1 MSTGAGAGT
10 GTGTWDWDD
19 AARRAGVSR
28 DGRLNMGA
36 IPYTHPRTLIYRR
49 ADGSQETLSG
59 PALNALVRRTAS
71 VLHDAGVKPGDRVAG
86 LLGRRPASYAV
97 PLATWQLGGLYVPL
111 FAGFRAEA
119 LRVRIADAGVTAVA
133 TDPANRPASPRRRS
147 GWARS
152 QCSSSAPGLTGRPTA
167 ISTSLPS
174 SSPPPSTTPSMTRT
188 TATRR
193 RSCTR
198 RAQRAFRKAV

>member
-1 MSTGAGAGT
+1 MSTGAGAST
-10 GTGTWDWDD
+10 ATWDWDD

-49 ADGSQETLSG
+49 ADGSQEALSG

-71 VLHDAGVKPGDRVAG
+71 VLRDAGVKPGDRVAG

-97 PLATWQLGGLYVPL
+97 PLATWQLGGLYAPL
-111 FAGFRAEA
+111 FAGFRAAA
-119 LRVRIADAGVTAVA
+119 LRLRIADAGVTIVV
-133 TDPANRPASPRRRS
+133 TDPANRASL
-147 GWARS
+147 AEA
-152 QCSSSAPGLTGRPTA
+152 QGRLGEITVLVVGAGPDGQA
-167 ISTSLPS
+167 HGDLDFVA
-174 SSPPPSTTPSMTRT
+174 SSPPPLSTVPSMTRT

-193 RSCTR
+193 RSCRR
-198 RAQRAFRKAV
+198 RAQRAFRRAV